1 MPGGGRLAVSASVT
15 SAPEGLLPPGRYC
28 RIAVTDNG
36 PGIDPAIIGK
46 VFEPFFTTKS
56 VGKGTGLGL
65 SQVYGMA
72 QQSGG
77 TARIVGADGGGTT
90 IEIWLQLAQHAE
102 AEANAPLAIAP
113 KPAGAGVRILVVED
127 DKSVRQSMVEL
138 LETLGYQVSQADD
151 GEAGLRELRRAK
163 PHLMITD
170 YLMPGMTGAQLVA
183 AANIEFPGLP
193 MIIATGYADMEAID
207 AVIGANTVL
216 RKPFHLGQLAAT
228 VDQALR
234 R

>member
-1 MPGGGRLAVSASVT
+1 M
-15 SAPEGLLPPGRYC
+15 
-28 RIAVTDNG
+28 
-36 PGIDPAIIGK
+36 
-46 VFEPFFTTKS
+46 
-56 VGKGTGLGL
+56 
-65 SQVYGMA
+65 
-72 QQSGG
+72 
-77 TARIVGADGGGTT
+77 
-90 IEIWLQLAQHAE
+90 
-102 AEANAPLAIAP
+102 
-113 KPAGAGVRILVVED
+113 
-127 DKSVRQSMVEL
+127 
-138 LETLGYQVSQADD
+138 SQADD